1 MYWLMSC
8 SRAARSPFSW
18 YRRRSS
24 RSPRSGNRAPGDALR
39 QLDPVRLAALLDR
52 DIVDD
57 RLEDAPEPELVL
69 AVAPQLPPDMGA
81 ERPDRCVDGTVC
93 KPQRDRDVGHGVTA
107 LQQFVDGCLDVVEHV
122 VGEVESSREAA
133 EHEVRHP
140 TKIAFARELK
150 RYDVGHPV
158 PSASRSSSSS
168 SCSCAA
174 DDAADLACVQL
185 LVVFRSANPWLIA
198 AASAESLRMGAVTA
212 AFTVRTVASTPATAS
227 TALSVILSTF
237 SIWALT

>member
-57 RLEDAPEPELVL
+57 RLEDAPEPLH
-69 AVAPQLPPDMGA
+69 DMGA

-150 RYDVGHPV
+150 R
-158 PSASRSSSSS
+158 
-168 SCSCAA
+168 
-174 DDAADLACVQL
+174 
-185 LVVFRSANPWLIA
+185 
-198 AASAESLRMGAVTA
+198 
-212 AFTVRTVASTPATAS
+212 
-227 TALSVILSTF
+227 
-237 SIWALT
+237 